1 MTARTS
7 TVACLYPV
15 VFVYST
21 VLFATYT
28 PRTILTINL
37 LRKRIC
43 GQTEAFDDDAA
54 DCDEDRVSAEAA
66 ILSTWIGLASA
77 IPAIFMSGLMGSL
90 ANSYGR
96 LYPPRIVLLG
106 AILQFLLVAAVAQY
120 EFKVEWLILGSL
132 FEGLTGSY
140 TAFLMGT
147 SSYIADCNAL
157 DSATLSDT
165 DRVERFSFVEAGLS
179 LGILVG
185 PFCGG
190 VFVTY
195 YSFSLFFVIAALLL
209 GLLFIYVSTCIPE
222 SLPPSM
228 SDAQPCSIDLSST
241 WSVLKLAFQT
251 RPYREIEQAP
261 LANNDLGRADAD
273 FDYKT
278 LPEDFVPAIR
288 LSFISLAFMMSFG
301 SNNAMSQIFVL
312 YTARAW
318 NWSSAAI
325 GAYVSALG
333 GTGFLGLLVLRR
345 VYKWVSGRDSSDW
358 SLMLAGAAGKF
369 TLNFIPLNKC
379 PRPFH

>member
-1 MTARTS
+1 MGTS

-43 GQTEAFDDDAA
+43 GQSEPFDDDAA
-54 DCDEDRVSAEAA
+54 DCDEDHVSAEAA

-77 IPAIFMSGLMGSL
+77 LPAIFMSGPMGTL

-96 LYPPRIVLLG
+96 LYPPRVVLLG

-140 TAFLMGT
+140 TSFLMGT

-190 VFVTY
+190 IFVTY
-195 YSFSLFFVIAALLL
+195 YSFSLFFIIAALLL
-209 GLLFIYVSTCIPE
+209 LLLFVYISTCIPE
-222 SLPPSM
+222 SLPVSM
-228 SDAQPCSIDLSST
+228 SSAQPCSNDFSST

-251 RPYREIEQAP
+251 RPYRENEPATIT
-261 LANNDLGRADAD
+261 NNDHGRADTD

-278 LPEDFVPAIR
+278 LPEDSVPAIR

-318 NWSSAAI
+318 SWSSAAI

-345 VYKWVSGRDSSDW
+345 MYKCVTGRDSSDW

-369 TLNFIPLNKC
+369 D
-379 PRPFH
+379 